1 MQTYFQLMR
10 FEEDIPGVEC
20 NRPEN
25 AKRRLL
31 KEAGGSE
38 GVMLEENVN
47 KELEAKSAAKNE
59 VAEEAN
65 PEGEDNSKPKKR
77 ERKKKHEEDEKC
89 EETKISLKEEE
100 VKNVKSVPKSNIIE
114 QAVKRSS
121 LLYL

>member
-20 NRPEN
+20 RPEN
-25 AKRRLL
+25 AKRQLL
-31 KEAGGSE
+31 KEAGASE

-47 KELEAKSAAKNE
+47 KEPEAKSAAKNE

-77 ERKKKHEEDEKC
+77 ERKKSMRR
-89 EETKISLKEEE
+89 T
-100 VKNVKSVPKSNIIE
+100 KNVRK
-114 QAVKRSS
+114 QR
-121 LLYL
+121 